1 MSKIKYHAYNLAAEL
16 HVANRD
22 KGSFS
27 GGSSSLVHV
36 PLNAQGYIH
45 TMSCHVVFK
54 LAMLIA
60 YRCYQHKRC
69 YKQEVP

>member
-45 TMSCHVVFK
+45 TCSVQTSNANSLQV
-54 LAMLIA
+54 LST
-60 YRCYQHKRC
+60 
-69 YKQEVP
+69 